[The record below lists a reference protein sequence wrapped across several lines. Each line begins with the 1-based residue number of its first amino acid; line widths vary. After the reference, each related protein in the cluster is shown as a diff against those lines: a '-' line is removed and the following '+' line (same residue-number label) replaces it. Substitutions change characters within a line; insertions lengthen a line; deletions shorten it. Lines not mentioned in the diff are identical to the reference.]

1 MGSNSIHLENYIGI
15 STAITRQVESA
26 TATQLRYPPLST
38 SSPHPLAA
46 NNKHVAEIYSPAP
59 LLQLLMTK
67 NFHIF
72 IIYTLLYIFI
82 LCIDVD
88 IHI

>member
-1 MGSNSIHLENYIGI
+1 MILGYLLLSLVKWIEQHNPGIH
-15 STAITRQVESA
+15 
-26 TATQLRYPPLST
+26 LST

-59 LLQLLMTK
+59 LLQQLMTK